1 MSYTFKDKEYTD
13 EEIEAIASEK
23 GYTIGELLA
32 KNAELSKIEVPDL
45 VGKSNS
51 TDQGESVDVTIQP
64 ERTPLESEDG
74 DSKPKKSYFN
84 KDGSFNFDSFEN
96 KESENLARKSVTP
109 GQTIRSN
116 GFDYKYE
123 VEENKGVYFTKKEG
137 SEKWIEASGDA
148 SLAIAGEFAHLD
160 RDKLSNYLGQKEED
174 KKRYQ
179 GIVETRKKGE
189 ENLTKYPSLTT
200 KGTKEVPYLLFNDL
214 VDNIAD
220 KKDGKL
226 EITDFKDEE
235 TYNKALRVLELN
247 KIVKTYADKGIKR
260 SVPKEVTDEIKQIS
274 DSIDEGQY
282 NERSYLQSFTRTQDK
297 TIDVQNPTKE
307 AINLFSNTYFKDY
320 NPELKDPKL
329 AKRNVEQA
337 MYLAI
342 TNDPAIQ
349 IIKSDIE
356 LKSIPLIETKAT
368 ELAKK
373 YNTDTVDGN
382 KKYTEEMQAYAKTV
396 TDDVLRKNKAYNDRI
411 NSIYNVAGAV
421 MQKKDKQA
429 GVESNTF
436 LSAMQGLRMSPMVSD
451 LGLDLIESVGQGLMQ
466 IKKGGQA
473 SFMAIEENFLQSKKK
488 SIDDIKSKL
497 KSGEINED
505 SMVFVATGS
514 PFTSGERTAK
524 EALEYYKSESDDWKT
539 NIEKSL
545 ENIASSNKELSF
557 YKQANLDDGDVSLSD
572 AILTIGAA
580 LPQIGLATAG
590 TLTGVGVLGGLGTAT
605 MFTTMFG
612 EGYYDALETG
622 VRDDAG
628 AAWNN
633 MSKKQRNALM
643 IQGME
648 SGDYSNKLETA
659 AMTAVMVGAEKFGA
673 KKILSGT
680 QKALGL
686 GSESLGSL
694 YKTQFSQSGKRLL
707 SGMLAKGEATAS
719 EFATEYFQEVLGQIN
734 KGLVIGGPGGGNKYL
749 DFDSAATAGKS
760 GGIVGFALPFAGSI
774 ASQTTV
780 ELRNI
785 SRDIAINFFPESG
798 FAQASVIAKE
808 SFANIQSDLDK
819 RLKNG
824 FITKE
829 EHQEESIALAGI
841 SNAYDSIPVNA
852 DKASRE
858 TLIDLLVYRNA
869 LERTIKKIND
879 PDLSTSEQRQLEITK
894 LQIKG
899 SIARIN
905 DTSTVES
912 FAEDLGFKLEK
923 ELSIEDLK
931 KIEPSFEGTE
941 YGFIK
946 DNVIYLNDAALK
958 GSMEVKTA
966 SHELLHGLLFKA
978 VKDGQMTKESVE
990 SWLDNTF
997 DSETVGALKTMMAQ
1011 QGYDE
1016 EYLLGRPD
1024 EYLTQVYEMGLIDK
1038 PGMFEKVARFTEQVI
1053 SKITGGR
1060 LNPTFT
1066 KKDDLT
1072 DFLRDFQKSIKTGKL
1087 SQSMKDRAVK
1097 ESDSTFAASKPKI
1110 TPKAQEFIELNK
1122 EGVITNESLVD
1133 IINSPSSTSED
1144 KFGAIE
1150 AVVESNWPVISNALK
1165 FNPTGSIPIDA
1176 VKTAVTEQIQGIF
1189 PGRNVPLF
1197 KGYNPDQG
1205 KVNTVIGTF
1214 LGPRQAEILERAKK
1228 IGGVTQEGTSIDSKE
1243 AKQTVDTSSDI
1254 DLDNKK
1260 EKPVKPK
1267 ESLRNSIPI
1276 SDAVV
1281 QKVRDAVVKTFGTR
1295 LPSVESKDFKEELR
1309 KAFRTELKTTIAKEV
1324 LGTRDSYETF
1334 LRDNFEAIYE
1344 AIPQEVINKRFK
1356 AFKEPVLDKDGKQV
1370 REKTAQGNAVFKK
1383 KKISKAEFIK
1393 NFLGRDVGKSTK
1405 GTRKDAL
1412 AETLAEEFAFDATP
1426 ETIQTEAVE
1435 GKRKILFQDRST
1447 EGVAKA
1453 IGRPID
1459 LAFSLKKQFA
1469 KTPELKPGF
1478 SGKRTQTSKGEYV
1491 SKSGEVKNY
1500 VKIDQ
1505 NSDDFKAIT
1514 ETLNSFLDKHPEYYP
1529 YFRYSTTGT
1538 RGTTFENID
1547 TFDKYINKKEAKVK
1561 VPRKKYHKN
1570 NFLDKGLLNNV
1581 LETLNGDNKAKLD
1594 LLQDIFLDIESFL
1607 SSKQG
1612 KDKAWV
1618 FEQVLLDAQKDQNH
1632 FLRILVPFGFY
1643 PIDLKSGKPL
1653 YDFKATEEHADPAV
1667 QVGRQLLM
1675 AAMNGNVKEAMKVVR
1690 ATSMQ
1695 GSLLKLDDDS
1705 LKPLGLNSNMPK
1717 VYFNTVVSL
1726 ILEGKLDFLPDGFA
1740 SLIRYT
1746 ANNNINPFQYKIA
1759 GKDQTIGEFFLGKI
1773 DTSNMRE
1780 FMRKSST
1787 TMEISSIANK
1797 LITDVITGKID
1808 IKTAKQR
1815 FQSNQKI
1822 VPLVVKASK
1831 SNNDKSAF
1839 SFSKPPINKVN
1850 IDTARRTDKAL
1861 DNARD
1866 LYAPVKKIRVF
1877 DFDDTLAQTKSDV
1890 LYTMPDGK
1898 EGKLNAEQ
1906 FARDG
1911 GALLS
1916 EGAVFDFSEFN
1927 KVTEGKKG
1935 PLFKVAQTIAAKRG
1949 TEDVFVLTARAPES
1963 QLAIYEFLKSQGL
1976 NIPLK
1981 NITGLGDSTG
1991 DAKARWIVDKAAD
2004 GYNDF
2009 YFADDAPQNVKA
2021 VKDALSV
2028 LDVKSKTQQAKIAF
2042 SKSLD
2047 LNKDFNDIIE
2057 NKTGIAS
2064 DKTYA
2069 RVKAEVAGANKGR
2082 FNFFIPPSA
2091 EDFVG
2096 LLYSTLGKGD
2106 VGTAQMA
2113 WYKAHLLNPFAR
2125 AMENLANDRV
2135 SMMQDY
2141 RGLKKAL
2148 KIVPKDLRK
2157 KIKDSNFTKEQA
2169 VRVYI
2174 WDKQGMSVPG
2184 LSQKD
2189 QKELVDYV
2197 NADAE
2202 LTVFAEQLIDIN
2214 KGDEYASPDAG
2225 WVAGTIDT
2233 DFIKA
2238 LNTTKRSKYLE
2249 TWQQNADIIFSEANL
2264 NKLEAAYGK
2273 SYRVALENML
2283 HRMKTG
2289 RNRSFGTDTIT
2300 SRFTDWLTNS
2310 VGAIMFFNTRSAVLQ
2325 TISAVNFINF
2335 TDNNV
2340 LKAGLAFANQ
2350 PQYWKDF
2357 IKLFNSPFLLDRRS
2371 GIKLNVNEA
2380 DIAEMAKG
2388 PGNSARNVVAG
2399 LLKLGFLPTQ
2409 IADSFA
2415 IASGGATFYRN
2426 RIKALKKEG
2435 LTEAEA
2441 EEIAFRDFR
2450 EIAEESQQSSRPD
2463 KISQQQAGP
2472 LGRIVLA
2479 FANTPAQ
2486 YARLI
2491 KKAASDLKNGRGDAK
2506 TNISKI
2512 IYYGVAQNLLFSAL
2526 QQALFAIGFG
2536 DEDEEEEKRNEKY
2549 FNIANGMADSI
2560 LRGIGVGGAVVSV
2573 VKNTA
2578 IRLAKEADKKA
2589 PKYQDAVVKG
2599 VLQISPP
2606 VSSKV
2611 GKLQS
2616 AGRSFSWNQKEM
2628 KTMGFNIDNPA
2639 YLASAQVISAVTN
2652 VPLDR
2657 AIKKIT
2663 NIKDAGNE
2671 NIEYYKRVALA
2682 LGWSA
2687 WELGIKKDSKGKVK
2701 KVEPK
2706 TDMDK
2711 LYDLN
2716 KKQQIDSLL
2725 SLGLSKKQIK
2735 ALKLEEDRV
2744 KAILDPKSVKT
2755 IKVSKRDSLFG
2766 LNKKDQ
2772 IKALEKLGLT
2782 KKEIRALR
2790 LESDRVEAIIN
2801 KQKQEN

>member
-13 EEIEAIASEK
+13 EEIEAIANEK
-23 GYTIGELLA
+23 GYTVGELLA
-32 KNAELSKIEVPDL
+32 KNSELNKLEVPDL

-51 TDQGESVDVTIQP
+51 TDQGESVDAAIQP
-64 ERTPLESEDG
+64 ENTPLESEDG
-74 DSKPKKSYFN
+74 DLKPKKSYFN
-84 KDGSFNFDSFEN
+84 KDGSFNFDGFEN

-137 SEKWIEASGDA
+137 SEKWIQADGDA
-148 SLAIAGEFAHLD
+148 ALAIAGEFAHLD
-160 RDKLSNYLGQKEED
+160 RDRLSNYLGQREED

-179 GIVETRKKGE
+179 SIIETRKEGE
-189 ENLTKYPSLTT
+189 ENLTEYPSLTT
-200 KGTKEVPYLLFNDL
+200 KGTKEVPYLLFNDK
-214 VDNIAD
+214 VNNIAA

-247 KIVKTYADKGIKR
+247 KIKKTYDDKGIGKDT
-260 SVPKEVTDEIKQIS
+260 PKEVTDEIKQIS
-274 DSIDEGQY
+274 ESVDEGQY
-282 NERSYLQSFTRTQDK
+282 NERSAMQFFLQNQDK
-297 TIDVQNPTKE
+297 TIDVQNPTRE
-307 AINLFSNTYFKDY
+307 AINLFSKTYFKDY
-320 NPELKDPKL
+320 NPELKDPEL
-329 AKRNVEQA
+329 AKRNIEQA
-337 MYLAI
+337 MYLAV

-356 LKSIPLIETKAT
+356 LKSIPLIETKAA

-382 KKYTEEMQAYAKTV
+382 KKYTEELEAYAKTV
-396 TDDVLRKNKAYNDRI
+396 TDDVLQKNKNYNDRI
-411 NSIYNVAGAV
+411 NSIYKVSEAV
-421 MQKKDKQA
+421 MQGKDKQA
-429 GVESNTF
+429 GIKGNAF
-436 LSAMQGLRMSPMVSD
+436 LSAMQSLRLAPIASS
-451 LGLDLIESVGQGLMQ
+451 LGLDLIESVGQGFLQ

-473 SFMAIEENFLQSKKK
+473 SFMAMEENFIQGKKK
-488 SIDDIKSKL
+488 AIDDIESKL

-505 SMVFVATGS
+505 SMVFVSTGS
-514 PFTSGERTAK
+514 PFTSGQRTAK
-524 EALEYYKSESDDWKT
+524 EALEYYKSESDDWKS

-545 ENIASSNKELSF
+545 ENIANSNKELSF
-557 YKQANLDDGDVSLSD
+557 YKQANLDDGDISLSD
-572 AILTIGAA
+572 AVLTIGAA

-622 VRDDAG
+622 VREDAG
-628 AAWNN
+628 AAWGN

-643 IQGME
+643 IDGME

-659 AMTAVMVGAEKFGA
+659 AMTAVMVAAEKFGA

-694 YKTQFSQSGKRLL
+694 YKMQFKQAGKRLL
-707 SGMLAKGEATAS
+707 SGMLAKGEATAT

-734 KGLVIGGPGGGNKYL
+734 KGLVIGGPGGGKKYL

-760 GGIVGFALPFAGSI
+760 GGIVGFALPFAGTI
-774 ASQTTV
+774 ASQTKV

-785 SRDIAINFFPESG
+785 SRDIAINFFPGSG
-798 FAQASVIAKE
+798 FAQASAIAKE

-824 FITKE
+824 FITQK

-912 FAEDLGFKLEK
+912 FAEDLGFTLEK
-923 ELSIEDLK
+923 ELSIEDLQ

-946 DNVIYLNDAALK
+946 NNVIYLNDAALK
-958 GSMEVKTA
+958 GSIEAKTA

-990 SWLDNTF
+990 SWLDDTF
-997 DSETVGALKTMMAQ
+997 DSKTVGALKSMMAQ
-1011 QGYDE
+1011 QGYSE
-1016 EYLLGRPD
+1016 EYLTGRPD
-1024 EYLTQVYEMGLIDK
+1024 EYLTQIYEMGLIDK
-1038 PGMFEKVARFTEQVI
+1038 PGMFEKIARFTEQVI

-1150 AVVESNWPVISNALK
+1150 AVVEGNWPVISNAIK
-1165 FNPTGSIPIDA
+1165 FNPTGSIPMDA

-1228 IGGVTQEGTSIDSKE
+1228 IGGITQEGTSIDSKE
-1243 AKQTVDTSSDI
+1243 AKQAVDTSSEI
-1254 DLDNKK
+1254 DLDKKK
-1260 EKPVKPK
+1260 EKLVKPK
-1267 ESLRNSIPI
+1267 ESLRKSIPI

-1281 QKVRDAVVKTFGTR
+1281 QKVRDAVIKTFGTR

-1334 LRDNFEAIYE
+1334 LRDNFEAIYD

-1356 AFKEPVLDKDGKQV
+1356 AFKKPVLKKDGKQL
-1370 REKTAQGNAVFKK
+1370 RENTAQGNAVFEK

-1393 NFLGRDVGKSTK
+1393 NFLGRDVGTSTK

-1426 ETIQTEAVE
+1426 ETIQTEAVAE
-1435 GKRKILFQDRST
+1435 KRESLFKDQST
-1447 EGVAKA
+1447 EGVVKA

-1459 LAFSLKKQFA
+1459 LAFSKGNSVAFAKAVIDGFSVEFQKALGVKNPIVLNNKNAKDVELFKYILLDVFPDYIPIEFINSANFASAGNREDLRLSYGQFFTGDELTEFKKQYNNNTRKFSPREKYITKIA
-1469 KTPELKPGF
+1469 AQGKTFTKSVNGELEVIDFGSTEYQKL
-1478 SGKRTQTSKGEYV
+1478 SKDNYDGGEYILFQLQEMMKNNPESIPV
-1491 SKSGEVKNY
+1491 VAAIFNTASQSSNHFVRQLAMPRSVDSSFGEFQKLKAKAAADYKKGSISEEEKKKLFKEYKTEKEHLWQQNQVGEFMFSMMVNSNVKTNGYYDFIRDNY
-1500 VKIDQ
+1500 YMVGLTQENNDKLKDTKGTFGPVYNYGNGMTDLFTEMLNEAVKTG
-1505 NSDDFKAIT
+1505 DFSKAI
-1514 ETLNSFLDKHPEYYP
+1514 P
-1529 YFRYSTTGT
+1529 
-1538 RGTTFENID
+1538 
-1547 TFDKYINKKEAKVK
+1547 
-1561 VPRKKYHKN
+1561 
-1570 NFLDKGLLNNV
+1570 
-1581 LETLNGDNKAKLD
+1581 
-1594 LLQDIFLDIESFL
+1594 
-1607 SSKQG
+1607 
-1612 KDKAWV
+1612 
-1618 FEQVLLDAQKDQNH
+1618 
-1632 FLRILVPFGFY
+1632 
-1643 PIDLKSGKPL
+1643 
-1653 YDFKATEEHADPAV
+1653 
-1667 QVGRQLLM
+1667 
-1675 AAMNGNVKEAMKVVR
+1675 
-1690 ATSMQ
+1690 
-1695 GSLLKLDDDS
+1695 
-1705 LKPLGLNSNMPK
+1705 
-1717 VYFNTVVSL
+1717 
-1726 ILEGKLDFLPDGFA
+1726 
-1740 SLIRYT
+1740 SLIRYFDT
-1746 ANNNINPFQYKIA
+1746 LVNNNNGGFDPNLLTIDGKTVAKSFDVDLQSSAINKETIAFQQELIRLELIGEEASSIGNVDTYSKIA
-1759 GKDQTIGEFFLGKI
+1759 P
-1773 DTSNMRE
+1773 
-1780 FMRKSST
+1780 
-1787 TMEISSIANK
+1787 
-1797 LITDVITGKID
+1797 
-1808 IKTAKQR
+1808 
-1815 FQSNQKI
+1815 KI
-1822 VPLVVKASK
+1822 VTSSVSNNSKAPLV
-1831 SNNDKSAF
+1831 AF
-1839 SFSKPPINKVN
+1839 SKGQSFTNKQ
-1850 IDTARRTDKAL
+1850 IMDRMSS
-1861 DNARD
+1861 
-1866 LYAPVKKIRVF
+1866 F
-1877 DFDDTLAQTKSDV
+1877 DS
-1890 LYTMPDGK
+1890 
-1898 EGKLNAEQ
+1898 
-1906 FARDG
+1906 
-1911 GALLS
+1911 
-1916 EGAVFDFSEFN
+1916 
-1927 KVTEGKKG
+1927 
-1935 PLFKVAQTIAAKRG
+1935 
-1949 TEDVFVLTARAPES
+1949 
-1963 QLAIYEFLKSQGL
+1963 
-1976 NIPLK
+1976 
-1981 NITGLGDSTG
+1981 DST
-1991 DAKARWIVDKAAD
+1991 KEI
-2004 GYNDF
+2004 
-2009 YFADDAPQNVKA
+2009 
-2021 VKDALSV
+2021 
-2028 LDVKSKTQQAKIAF
+2028 IAF
-2042 SKSLD
+2042 SRKLNLD
-2047 LNKDFNDIIE
+2047 KDFNDIIE
-2057 NKTGIAS
+2057 NKTGIGS
-2064 DKTYA
+2064 DKTYSK
-2069 RVKAEVAGANKGR
+2069 VKAEVAGASQGK

-2106 VGTAQMA
+2106 VGDAQMA
-2113 WYKAHLLNPFAR
+2113 WYKSHLLNPFAR
-2125 AMENLANDRV
+2125 AMENLANDRAN
-2135 SMMQDY
+2135 MMQDF
-2141 RGLKKAL
+2141 RGLKKSL
-2148 KIVPKDLRK
+2148 GIVPKNLRK

-2169 VRVYI
+2169 VRAYI
-2174 WDKQGMSVPG
+2174 WDKQGMEIPG
-2184 LSQKD
+2184 ISKKD
-2189 QKELVDYV
+2189 QKDLVDFV

-2202 LTVFAEQLIDIN
+2202 LVVFGDQLIEIG
-2214 KGDEYASPDAG
+2214 KGDAYAAPDAG

-2249 TWQQNADIIFSEANL
+2249 VWQQNVDQIFSEANL
-2264 NKLEAAYGK
+2264 NKLEAAYGAN
-2273 SYRVALENML
+2273 YREAMVDML
-2283 HRMKTG
+2283 KRMRTG
-2289 RNRSFGTDTIT
+2289 RNT
-2300 SRFTDWLTNS
+2300 SSGSDRLAARFTDWLTNS

-2335 TDNNV
+2335 SDNNV
-2340 LKAGLAFANQ
+2340 LKAGQAFANQ
-2350 PQYWKDF
+2350 PQYWSDF
-2357 IKLFNSPFLLDRRS
+2357 KKLFNSPFLLDRRS
-2371 GIKLNVNEA
+2371 GLKLNVNEA
-2380 DIAEMAKG
+2380 DIATMAKG
-2388 PGNSARNVVAG
+2388 PGNSARNVIAG
-2399 LLKLGFLPTQ
+2399 ILKAGFLPTQ
-2409 IADSFA
+2409 LADSFA
-2415 IASGGATFYRN
+2415 IASGGASFYRN
-2426 RIKALKKEG
+2426 RIKALQKEG

-2441 EEIAFRDFR
+2441 EEQAFRDFR

-2472 LGRIVLA
+2472 LGRVVLA

-2526 QQALFAIGFG
+2526 QQALFAIAF
-2536 DEDEEEEKRNEKY
+2536 DDEEEEEKKNEKY
-2549 FNIANGMADSI
+2549 FNIVNGMSDSI
-2560 LRGIGVGGAVVSV
+2560 LRGVGVGGAIVSV

-2578 IRLAKEADKKA
+2578 IRLAKEADKKS

-2616 AGRSFSWNQKEM
+2616 AGRSFSWNQEEM
-2628 KTMGFNIDNPA
+2628 RTRGFSIDNPA
-2639 YLASAQVISAVTN
+2639 YLAIANVISAATN

-2663 NIKDAGNE
+2663 NIVDAGNE
-2671 NIEYYKRVALA
+2671 DIEYYKRVALA

-2687 WELGIKKDSKGKVK
+2687 WELGIDKKGGKVTP
-2701 KVEPK
+2701 PK

-2711 LYDLN
+2711 LYDLT
-2716 KKQQIDSLL
+2716 KKQQIDSLTN
-2725 SLGLSKKQIK
+2725 LGISKKQIK
-2735 ALKLEEDRV
+2735 LLKLEEDRV
-2744 KAILDPKSVKT
+2744 NAILDPKSIKK

-2772 IKALEKLGLT
+2772 IQALEKLGLT

>member
-13 EEIEAIASEK
+13 EEIEAIANEK
-23 GYTIGELLA
+23 GYTVGELLA
-32 KNAELSKIEVPDL
+32 KNSELNKLEVPDL

-51 TDQGESVDVTIQP
+51 TDQGESVDAAIQP
-64 ERTPLESEDG
+64 ENTPLESEDG
-74 DSKPKKSYFN
+74 DLKPKKSYFN
-84 KDGSFNFDSFEN
+84 KDGSFNFDGFEN

-137 SEKWIEASGDA
+137 SEKWIQADGDA
-148 SLAIAGEFAHLD
+148 ALAIAGEFAHLD
-160 RDKLSNYLGQKEED
+160 RDRLSNYLGQREED

-179 GIVETRKKGE
+179 SIIETRKEGE
-189 ENLTKYPSLTT
+189 ENLTEYPSLTT
-200 KGTKEVPYLLFNDL
+200 KGTKEVPYLLFNDK
-214 VDNIAD
+214 VDNIAA

-247 KIVKTYADKGIKR
+247 KIKKTYYDKGIGKDT
-260 SVPKEVTDEIKQIS
+260 PKEVTDEIKQIS
-274 DSIDEGQY
+274 ESVDEGQY
-282 NERSYLQSFTRTQDK
+282 NERSAMQFFFQTQDE
-297 TIDVQNPTKE
+297 TIDVQNPTRE
-307 AINLFSNTYFKDY
+307 AINLFSKTYFKDY
-320 NPELKDPKL
+320 NPELKDPEL

-337 MYLAI
+337 MYLAV

-356 LKSIPLIETKAT
+356 LKSIPLIETKAA

-382 KKYTEEMQAYAKTV
+382 KKYTEELEAYAKTV
-396 TDDVLRKNKAYNDRI
+396 TDDVLQKNKDYNDRI
-411 NSIYNVAGAV
+411 NSIYKVSEAV
-421 MQKKDKQA
+421 MQGKDKQA
-429 GVESNTF
+429 GIKGNAF
-436 LSAMQGLRMSPMVSD
+436 LSAMQSLRLAPIASS
-451 LGLDLIESVGQGLMQ
+451 LGLDLIESVGQGFLQ

-473 SFMAIEENFLQSKKK
+473 SFMAMEENFIQGKKK
-488 SIDDIKSKL
+488 AIDDIESKL

-505 SMVFVATGS
+505 SMVFVSTGS

-524 EALEYYKSESDDWKT
+524 EALEYYKSESDDWKS

-545 ENIASSNKELSF
+545 ENIANSNKELSF
-557 YKQANLDDGDVSLSD
+557 YKQANLDDGDISLSD
-572 AILTIGAA
+572 AVLTIGAA

-622 VRDDAG
+622 VREDAG
-628 AAWNN
+628 AAWGN

-643 IQGME
+643 IDGME

-659 AMTAVMVGAEKFGA
+659 AMTAVMVAAEKFGA

-694 YKTQFSQSGKRLL
+694 YKMQFKQAGKRLL
-707 SGMLAKGEATAS
+707 SGMLAKGEATAT

-734 KGLVIGGPGGGNKYL
+734 KGLVIGGPGGGKKYL

-760 GGIVGFALPFAGSI
+760 GGIVGFALPFAGTI
-774 ASQTTV
+774 ASQTKV

-785 SRDIAINFFPESG
+785 SRDIAINFFPGSG
-798 FAQASVIAKE
+798 FAQASAIAKE

-824 FITKE
+824 FITQK

-912 FAEDLGFKLEK
+912 FAEDLGFTLEK
-923 ELSIEDLK
+923 ELSIEDLQ

-946 DNVIYLNDAALK
+946 NNVIYLNDAALK
-958 GSMEVKTA
+958 GSIEAKTA

-990 SWLDNTF
+990 SWLDDTF
-997 DSETVGALKTMMAQ
+997 DSKTVGALKSMMAQ
-1011 QGYDE
+1011 QGYSE
-1016 EYLLGRPD
+1016 EYLTGRPD
-1024 EYLTQVYEMGLIDK
+1024 EYLTQIYEMGLIDK
-1038 PGMFEKVARFTEQVI
+1038 PGMFEKIARFTEQVI

-1150 AVVESNWPVISNALK
+1150 AVVEGNWPVISNAIK
-1165 FNPTGSIPIDA
+1165 FNPTGSIPMDA

-1228 IGGVTQEGTSIDSKE
+1228 IGGITQEGTSIDSKE
-1243 AKQTVDTSSDI
+1243 AKQTVDTSSEI
-1254 DLDNKK
+1254 DLDKKK

-1267 ESLRNSIPI
+1267 ESLRKSIPI

-1281 QKVRDAVVKTFGTR
+1281 QKVRDAVIKTFGTK
-1295 LPSVESKDFKEELR
+1295 LGSVENKQDFKEELR

-1334 LRDNFEAIYE
+1334 LRDNFEAIYD

-1356 AFKEPVLDKDGKQV
+1356 AFKKPVLKKDGKQL
-1370 REKTAQGNAVFKK
+1370 RENTAQGNAVFEK

-1393 NFLGRDVGKSTK
+1393 NFLGRDVGASTK

-1426 ETIQTEAVE
+1426 ETIQTKSVKT
-1435 GKRKILFQDRST
+1435 KRKFIDEGQST
-1447 EGVAKA
+1447 KKVTEA

-1459 LAFSLKKQFA
+1459 LAFKKAADQIA
-1469 KTPELKPGF
+1469 QTPEQKPGF
-1478 SGKRTQTSKGEYV
+1478 SGKTISKNKGKYISKQKGEEKTY
-1491 SKSGEVKNY
+1491 SKVDE
-1500 VKIDQ
+1500 
-1505 NSDDFKAIT
+1505 NSDNFKVLT
-1514 ETLNSFLDKHPEYYP
+1514 KTLNDFLDKHPEYYP

-1547 TFDKYINKKEAKVK
+1547 KFNEYIDKKETKVK
-1561 VPRKKYHKN
+1561 VSRKKYHKN
-1570 NFLDKGLLNNV
+1570 NFLDKGLLNN
-1581 LETLNGDNKAKLD
+1581 LLKTLKSDNKAKLN

-1643 PIDLKSGKPL
+1643 PIDFKSGKPL
-1653 YDFKATEEHADPAV
+1653 YGFKATEEHADPAV
-1667 QVGRQLLM
+1667 QVGRQLLT
-1675 AAMNGNVKEAMKVVR
+1675 AAINGNVIEVMKVVR
-1690 ATSMQ
+1690 ASSMQ

-1705 LKPLGLNSNMPK
+1705 LKPLGLNSDMPK
-1717 VYFNTVVSL
+1717 EYFDTVVSL

-1746 ANNNINPFQYKIA
+1746 ANNNINPFQYQIA
-1759 GKDQTIGEFFLGKI
+1759 GSSQTIGEFFLGKI

-1822 VPLVVKASK
+1822 VPLVVKASE

-1850 IDTARRTDKAL
+1850 IDTAARTDKAL

-1866 LYAPVKKIRVF
+1866 LNAPIKKIRVF

-1890 LYTMPDGK
+1890 LYTMPDGR

-1906 FARDG
+1906 FANNG
-1911 GALLS
+1911 STLLD

-1976 NIPLK
+1976 DIPLK
-1981 NITGLGDSTG
+1981 NITGLGNSTG

-2021 VKDALSV
+2021 VRDALSV
-2028 LDVKSKTQQAKIAF
+2028 IDVKSKTQQAKVAF

-2057 NKTGIAS
+2057 NKTGIGS
-2064 DKTYA
+2064 DKTYSK
-2069 RVKAEVAGANKGR
+2069 VKAEVAGASQGK

-2106 VGTAQMA
+2106 VGDAQMA
-2113 WYKAHLLNPFAR
+2113 WYKSHLLNPFAR
-2125 AMENLANDRV
+2125 AMENLANDRAN
-2135 SMMQDY
+2135 MMQDF
-2141 RGLKKAL
+2141 RGLKKSL
-2148 KIVPKDLRK
+2148 GIVPKNLRK

-2169 VRVYI
+2169 VRAYI
-2174 WDKQGMSVPG
+2174 WDKQGMEIPG
-2184 LSQKD
+2184 ISKKD
-2189 QKELVDYV
+2189 QKDLVDFV

-2202 LTVFAEQLIDIN
+2202 LVVFGDQLIEIG
-2214 KGDEYASPDAG
+2214 KGDAYAAPDAG

-2249 TWQQNADIIFSEANL
+2249 TWQQNVDQIFSEANL
-2264 NKLEAAYGK
+2264 NKLEAAYGAN
-2273 SYRVALENML
+2273 YREAMVDML
-2283 HRMKTG
+2283 KRMRTG
-2289 RNRSFGTDTIT
+2289 RNT
-2300 SRFTDWLTNS
+2300 SSGSDRLAARFTDWLTNS

-2335 TDNNV
+2335 SDNNV
-2340 LKAGLAFANQ
+2340 LKAGQAFANQ
-2350 PQYWKDF
+2350 PQYWSDF
-2357 IKLFNSPFLLDRRS
+2357 KKLFNSPFLLDRRS
-2371 GIKLNVNEA
+2371 GLKLNVNEA
-2380 DIAEMAKG
+2380 DIATMAKG
-2388 PGNSARNVVAG
+2388 PGNSARNVIAG
-2399 LLKLGFLPTQ
+2399 ILKAGFLPTQ
-2409 IADSFA
+2409 LADSFA
-2415 IASGGATFYRN
+2415 IASGGASFYRN
-2426 RIKALKKEG
+2426 RIKALQKEG

-2441 EEIAFRDFR
+2441 EEQAFRDFR

-2472 LGRIVLA
+2472 LGRVVLA

-2526 QQALFAIGFG
+2526 QQALFAIAF
-2536 DEDEEEEKRNEKY
+2536 DDEEEEEKKNEKY
-2549 FNIANGMADSI
+2549 FNIVNGMSDSI
-2560 LRGIGVGGAVVSV
+2560 LRGIGIGGAIVSV

-2578 IRLAKEADKKA
+2578 LRLAKEADKKS

-2616 AGRSFSWNQKEM
+2616 AGRSFSWNQEEM
-2628 KTMGFNIDNPA
+2628 RTRGFSIDNPA
-2639 YLASAQVISAVTN
+2639 YLAIANVISAATN

-2663 NIKDAGNE
+2663 NIVDAGNE
-2671 NIEYYKRVALA
+2671 DIEYYKRVALA

-2687 WELGIKKDSKGKVK
+2687 WELGIDKKGGKVTP
-2701 KVEPK
+2701 PK

-2711 LYDLN
+2711 LYDLT
-2716 KKQQIDSLL
+2716 KKQQIDSLTN
-2725 SLGLSKKQIK
+2725 LGISKKQIK
-2735 ALKLEEDRV
+2735 LLKLEEDRV
-2744 KAILDPKSVKT
+2744 KAILDPKSIKK

-2772 IKALEKLGLT
+2772 IQALEKLGLT

>member
-1 MSYTFKDKEYTD
+1 MSYTFKEKEYTD
-13 EEIEAIASEK
+13 EEIEAIANEK
-23 GYTIGELLA
+23 GYTVGELLA
-32 KNAELSKIEVPDL
+32 KNAELSKLEVPDL
-45 VGKSNS
+45 VGKKNS
-51 TDQGESVDVTIQP
+51 TGQDESVDATIQSKDI
-64 ERTPLESEDG
+64 PLESEDG
-74 DSKPKKSYFN
+74 NLNSQKPSSN
-84 KDGSFNFDSFEN
+84 KDGSFNFENFED
-96 KESENLARKSVTP
+96 KESENIARRSVNA
-109 GQTIRSN
+109 GQTIKAD

-123 VEENKGVYFTKKEG
+123 VEENKGVYFAKKEG
-137 SEKWIEASGDA
+137 SKEWIKANGDA
-148 SLAIAGEFAHLD
+148 ALAISGEFAHLD
-160 RDKLSNYLGQKEED
+160 RDRLSDYLGQKEED

-179 GIVETRKKGE
+179 SVIDTRKEGE
-189 ENLTKYPSLTT
+189 ENLVEYPSLTT
-200 KGTKEVPYLLFNDL
+200 EGTKEIPYLLFHNK
-214 VDNIAD
+214 VDNIAS

-226 EITDFKDEE
+226 EVTDFKDEE

-247 KIVKTYADKGIKR
+247 KIVNTYTDKGLRKN
-260 SVPKEVTDEIKQIS
+260 VPKEVTDERKQIS
-274 DSIDEGQY
+274 ESIDEGQY
-282 NERSYLQSFTRTQDK
+282 NERSFKQSFFQSQDE
-297 TIDVQNPTKE
+297 TIKVQNPTKE
-307 AINLFSNTYFKDY
+307 AIRLFSNTYFKDY
-320 NPELKDPKL
+320 NPELKDPEL
-329 AKRNVEQA
+329 AKRNVEQS

-356 LKSIPLIETKAT
+356 LKSIPLIEAKAT
-368 ELAKK
+368 ELVKK

-382 KKYTEEMQAYAKTV
+382 KKYTEELQAYAKTV
-396 TDDVLRKNKAYNDRI
+396 TDDVLQKNKAYNDRI
-411 NSIYNVAGAV
+411 NSIYKVSEAV
-421 MQKKDKQA
+421 MQGKDKQA
-429 GVESNTF
+429 GIENNAF
-436 LSAMQGLRMSPMVSD
+436 LSTLQGLRLSPMAND
-451 LGLDLIESVGQGLMQ
+451 LGLDLLESVGQGFLQ
-466 IKKGGQA
+466 IKKGSQA
-473 SFMAIEENFLQSKKK
+473 SFMAIEENFIQSKKK
-488 SIDDIKSKL
+488 SIDNIESKL

-545 ENIASSNKELSF
+545 ENIANSSKELSF

-572 AILTIGAA
+572 GILTLGAA
-580 LPQIGLATAG
+580 LPQIGLATVG

-622 VRDDAG
+622 VREDAG
-628 AAWNN
+628 TAWGN
-633 MSKKQRNALM
+633 MSKKQRDALM
-643 IQGME
+643 IEGVE

-694 YKTQFSQSGKRLL
+694 YKMQFKQSGKRLL
-707 SGMLAKGEATAS
+707 SGMLAKGEATAT
-719 EFATEYFQEVLGQIN
+719 EFATEYFQEVLGQLN
-734 KGLVIGGPGGGNKYL
+734 KGLVIGGPGGGGKYL

-798 FAQASVIAKE
+798 FAQASAIAKE
-808 SFANIQSDLDK
+808 SFTNIQSDLDK

-824 FITKE
+824 FITKK

-852 DKASRE
+852 DKAARE

-879 PDLSTSEQRQLEITK
+879 PDLSVSEQRQLEITK

-899 SIARIN
+899 SIARVN

-923 ELSIEDLK
+923 ELSIKDLQ
-931 KIEPSFEGTE
+931 KIEPSFKGTE

-958 GSMEVKTA
+958 GSMEAKTA

-997 DSETVGALKTMMAQ
+997 DSKIVGALKDMMAQ
-1011 QGYDE
+1011 QGYSE
-1016 EYLLGRPD
+1016 EYLEGRPD
-1024 EYLTQVYEMGLIDK
+1024 EYLTQIYEMGLIDK

-1053 SKITGGR
+1053 NKITGGR

-1097 ESDSTFAASKPKI
+1097 ESDSTVALSKPKI

-1150 AVVESNWPVISNALK
+1150 AVVESNWPVISKAIK

-1189 PGRNVPLF
+1189 PGRNIPLF
-1197 KGYNPDQG
+1197 KGYSPDKG

-1214 LGPRQAEILERAKK
+1214 LGPRQAEILERARK
-1228 IGGVTQEGTSIDSKE
+1228 IGGITQEGTSIDSKE
-1243 AKQTVDTSSDI
+1243 AKQAVDTSSDI

-1281 QKVRDAVVKTFGTR
+1281 QKIRNAVVKTFGTK
-1295 LPSVESKDFKEELR
+1295 LGSVENKQDFKEELR

-1356 AFKEPVLDKDGKQV
+1356 SFKEPVLDKDGKQV

-1393 NFLGRDVGKSTK
+1393 NFLGIDVGTSTK

-1426 ETIQTEAVE
+1426 ETIQTKEVSD
-1435 GKRKILFQDRST
+1435 KRDFIDKKQST
-1447 EGVAKA
+1447 AKVADA
-1453 IGRPID
+1453 IGRPVD
-1459 LAFSLKKQFA
+1459 LAFSKAVAKVIERKDPDKQTA
-1469 KTPELKPGF
+1469 IKEALEGSDKRLADF
-1478 SGKRTQTSKGEYV
+1478 SINGKINFNSFVEYV
-1491 SKSGEVKNY
+1491 FSNDNLLTNSEKNTIANAYNDEYKKLDEDVKKVIKPTFKIDGKKYTLKDFLTNKVLSKVDALDSYAKMVLALTGFEGKPDLSSDIFVKDLQNKLGSVLKNIGWSKQQTQRFIGRGLKAPAKIGNGDLTSVNGKLVYNKIPKKNNKAGKLVPPTNRFGIFENSAKVDTWINSLGLKDDPNFVDIYTTDLSKPPKSGEM
-1500 VKIDQ
+1500 
-1505 NSDDFKAIT
+1505 
-1514 ETLNSFLDKHPEYYP
+1514 
-1529 YFRYSTTGT
+1529 YSTEK
-1538 RGTTFENID
+1538 RAKIV
-1547 TFDKYINKKEAKVK
+1547 EA
-1561 VPRKKYHKN
+1561 
-1570 NFLDKGLLNNV
+1570 GQQ
-1581 LETLNGDNKAKLD
+1581 DNKAFRQVVKGLRVSYQNGEMTHTQVVAMLMAMNNNPSGLTRTSAILD
-1594 LLQDIFLDIESFL
+1594 FIPFINIPGVRVLEHMTPALVVNLSALDYIMQKKESNSFDDVMDNYRTAYLPKAFDDIVN
-1607 SSKQG
+1607 KYY
-1612 KDKAWV
+1612 KDFMPFYWDTNKASIIRYQNAE
-1618 FEQVLLDAQKDQNH
+1618 FE
-1632 FLRILVPFGFY
+1632 F
-1643 PIDLKSGKPL
+1643 DLPL
-1653 YDFKATEEHADPAV
+1653 Y
-1667 QVGRQLLM
+1667 QLSTGYIVDK
-1675 AAMNGNVKEAMKVVR
+1675 NYNNDKKF
-1690 ATSMQ
+1690 Q
-1695 GSLLKLDDDS
+1695 IKFNKDS
-1705 LKPLGLNSNMPK
+1705 LKA
-1717 VYFNTVVSL
+1717 
-1726 ILEGKLDFLPDGFA
+1726 LDYSPSTESGV
-1740 SLIRYT
+1740 
-1746 ANNNINPFQYKIA
+1746 NEIA
-1759 GKDQTIGEFFLGKI
+1759 YSKG
-1773 DTSNMRE
+1773 
-1780 FMRKSST
+1780 
-1787 TMEISSIANK
+1787 
-1797 LITDVITGKID
+1797 
-1808 IKTAKQR
+1808 
-1815 FQSNQKI
+1815 
-1822 VPLVVKASK
+1822 KASK
-1831 SNNDKSAF
+1831 SNN
-1839 SFSKPPINKVN
+1839 NKLPKDQRLEKDFTN
-1850 IDTARRTDKAL
+1850 NMIL
-1861 DNARD
+1861 DRM
-1866 LYAPVKKIRVF
+1866 K
-1877 DFDDTLAQTKSDV
+1877 DFDRENVDS
-1890 LYTMPDGK
+1890 
-1898 EGKLNAEQ
+1898 ELN
-1906 FARDG
+1906 
-1911 GALLS
+1911 S
-1916 EGAVFDFSEFN
+1916 
-1927 KVTEGKKG
+1927 
-1935 PLFKVAQTIAAKRG
+1935 I
-1949 TEDVFVLTARAPES
+1949 
-1963 QLAIYEFLKSQGL
+1963 
-1976 NIPLK
+1976 
-1981 NITGLGDSTG
+1981 
-1991 DAKARWIVDKAAD
+1991 
-2004 GYNDF
+2004 
-2009 YFADDAPQNVKA
+2009 
-2021 VKDALSV
+2021 
-2028 LDVKSKTQQAKIAF
+2028 
-2042 SKSLD
+2042 KSLD
-2047 LNKDFNDIIE
+2047 LSRDFNDIIE
-2057 NKTGIAS
+2057 NKTGIS
-2064 DKTYA
+2064 SNKTYA
-2069 RVKAEVAGANKGR
+2069 RVKAEVAGASKGK

-2096 LLYSTLGKGD
+2096 LLYSTLGKGSTGD
-2106 VGTAQMA
+2106 AQMA

-2125 AMENLANDRV
+2125 AMENMANDRV
-2135 SMMQDY
+2135 AMMQDFKE
-2141 RGLKKAL
+2141 LKKAL
-2148 KIVPKDLRK
+2148 KIIPKDLRK
-2157 KIKDSNFTKEQA
+2157 KIPGEPFTKEQA

-2174 WDKQGMSVPG
+2174 WNQQGMEVPG
-2184 LSQKD
+2184 LSNQDQKD
-2189 QKELVDYV
+2189 
-2197 NADAE
+2197 
-2202 LTVFAEQLIDIN
+2202 LIDFVSKDKDLVIFAQELIAIN
-2214 KGDEYASPDAG
+2214 KGDDYAKPDAG

-2233 DFIKA
+2233 DFLKA

-2249 TWQQNADIIFSEANL
+2249 VWERNVDEIFSEPNL

-2273 SYRVALENML
+2273 PYRVAMENIL
-2283 HRMKTG
+2283 ARMKTG
-2289 RNRSFGTDTIT
+2289 RNRSFGADTIT
-2300 SRFTDWLTNS
+2300 GRFTDWLTNS

-2335 TDNNV
+2335 SDNNV
-2340 LKAGLAFANQ
+2340 LKAGQAFANQ

-2371 GIKLNVNEA
+2371 GVKLNVNEA
-2380 DIAEMAKG
+2380 DIAEMAEG
-2388 PGNSARNVVAG
+2388 PGNSARNVIAG
-2399 LLKLGFLPTQ
+2399 LLKIGFLPTQ
-2409 IADSFA
+2409 LADSFA
-2415 IASGGATFYRN
+2415 IASGGASFYRN
-2426 RIKALKKEG
+2426 RIKALQKEG

-2441 EEIAFRDFR
+2441 EVEAFRDFR

-2536 DEDEEEEKRNEKY
+2536 DDDEEEEKRDEKY
-2549 FNIANGMADSI
+2549 FNIINSMSDSI
-2560 LRGIGVGGAVVSV
+2560 LRGIGIGGAIISV

-2578 IRLAKEADKKA
+2578 IKLAKEADKKS

-2606 VSSKV
+2606 ISSKI

-2616 AGRSFSWNQKEM
+2616 AGRSYSWNKEEM
-2628 KTMGFNIDNPA
+2628 MTKGWAIDNPA
-2639 YLASAQVISAVTN
+2639 YLASGNVVSAITN
-2652 VPLDR
+2652 LPLDR
-2657 AIKKIT
+2657 AVKKIT
-2663 NIKDAGNE
+2663 NIVDAGNE
-2671 NIEYYKRVALA
+2671 NTEYYKRIALV

-2687 WELGIKKDSKGKVK
+2687 WELDIEKEKFEKSKSKSK
-2701 KVEPK
+2701 FESKFKSKFESK
-2706 TDMDK
+2706 FK
-2711 LYDLN
+2711 N
-2716 KKQQIDSLL
+2716 K
-2725 SLGLSKKQIK
+2725 
-2735 ALKLEEDRV
+2735 
-2744 KAILDPKSVKT
+2744 
-2755 IKVSKRDSLFG
+2755 
-2766 LNKKDQ
+2766 N
-2772 IKALEKLGLT
+2772 
-2782 KKEIRALR
+2782 
-2790 LESDRVEAIIN
+2790 
-2801 KQKQEN
+2801 